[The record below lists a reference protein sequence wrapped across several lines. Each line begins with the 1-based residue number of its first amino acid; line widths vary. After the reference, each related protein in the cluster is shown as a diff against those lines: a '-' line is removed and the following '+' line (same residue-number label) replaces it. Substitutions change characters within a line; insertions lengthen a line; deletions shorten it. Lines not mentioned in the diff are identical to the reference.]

1 MSKDKSK
8 TPRLNKE
15 DINLWKIITR
25 DVKRLTGRDYIDPEK
40 AQHKPAAQPKKTAA
54 TGARPSA
61 PIKNAAPSG
70 LQKNMDRRTED
81 RLRKGK
87 IKPEARLDLH
97 GMTQTQAHAQ
107 LNSFIQHAWKTK
119 KRCVLIIT
127 GKGEPRLSPEN
138 RANEDAADQHW
149 TDSKPGVLRR
159 RTPDWLDA
167 PILHPYVLKYVTA
180 QPKDGGA
187 GALYVYLRKNKE
199 T

>member
-8 TPRLNKE
+8 PPLL
-15 DINLWKIITR
+15 DQHDLNLWKIITR
-25 DVKRLTGRDYIDPEK
+25 DVKRLTGRTYMKPENI
-40 AQHKPAAQPKKTAA
+40 QNPDAAKSKTPIKT
-54 TGARPSA
+54 TGRKETPH
-61 PIKNAAPSG
+61 KNAAPAM

-81 RLRKGK
+81 KLRKGK
-87 IKPEARLDLH
+87 IKPEGRLDLH

-107 LNSFIQHAWKTK
+107 LNHFIKQAWHNK
-119 KRCVLIIT
+119 KRCVLVIT
-127 GKGEPRLSPEN
+127 GKGEPKLSTPS
-138 RANEDAADQHW
+138 AADHSANAPHW

-167 PILHPYVLKYVTA
+167 PTLHPYVLKYVPA